1 MKGKISPVR
10 PKRIAPQYQILFTFL
25 LIGIQ
30 IMLIVVSLSV
40 VPPSVTNILQI
51 NEINQDD
58 FQELI
63 IQCTSPHIALIFLQ
77 TVYFTALTIANTILA
92 SLTTRFPQ
100 NFTESKQVV
109 FAGSLMCSLILVL
122 SFSTTNTVVLLLT
135 QLSALAVLIS
145 LFGSR
150 VFVMIVFPKRNV
162 QTSTAVKISSTHP
175 PEQSE
180 KSITETEK
188 K

>member
-1 MKGKISPVR
+1 M
-10 PKRIAPQYQILFTFL
+10 
-25 LIGIQ
+25 
-30 IMLIVVSLSV
+30 
-40 VPPSVTNILQI
+40 
-51 NEINQDD
+51 
-58 FQELI
+58 
-63 IQCTSPHIALIFLQ
+63 
-77 TVYFTALTIANTILA
+77 VYFAALTIANMILA

-100 NFTESKQVV
+100 NFNESKQVV
-109 FAGSLMCSLILVL
+109 FAGSLMCLLILML
-122 SFSTTNTVVLLLT
+122 SFSATNTVVLLLI

-162 QTSTAVKISSTHP
+162 QTSTAVKTSSTHP